1 MKRQEAL
8 FVALCLG
15 TVAFAIGF
23 VLPQI
28 TEHAVVQYFPLER
41 RWSFEARPQGLAMD
55 FYGRLGQAMV
65 AWAIG
70 VIVSLVVVRR
80 IKTPLSERAAG
91 LLTAW
96 ALTFTVL
103 VIMYYAWTL
112 FFRHP
117 TPAPIPDWYRPR

>member
-23 VLPQI
+23 VYPQI
-28 TEHAVVQYFPLER
+28 AEQAVAQYYPLEH

-55 FYGRLGQAMV
+55 FYGRLGQALA
-65 AWAIG
+65 AWAVA
-70 VIVSLVVVRR
+70 VIASLAVVRR
-80 IKTPLSERAAG
+80 IKRPLSERTAG
-91 LLTAW
+91 LLIAW

-103 VIMYYAWTL
+103 VMMYFAWTL
-112 FFRHP
+112 IFRHP